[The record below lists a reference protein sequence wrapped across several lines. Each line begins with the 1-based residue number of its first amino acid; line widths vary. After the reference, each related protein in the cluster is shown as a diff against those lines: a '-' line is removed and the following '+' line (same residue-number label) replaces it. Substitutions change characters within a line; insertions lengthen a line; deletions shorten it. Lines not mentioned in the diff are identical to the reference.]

1 MKNFLFIL
9 AFFTC
14 FIKAHSQNAYL
25 DSLKRSLAVAKE
37 DTTRVLLL
45 SELSLYSI
53 LSNPDTSLALAK
65 QGIKLAQ
72 QINYSKGESYCKRSV
87 GFFFWSIGDYTTAIK
102 MAFLIMPY
110 AEASNDINL
119 QLWLTALLQNAYK
132 DNGDYNEAIK
142 YDLKGRMIIQRLHQ
156 PIEAKTEMM
165 SANIYY
171 DMNQLDSAQHY
182 IRLSLNKGGIS
193 DGATCLLMGKI
204 QVKFQQPDSGFY
216 YFKLGIATLKTE
228 RNFKDL
234 ADAYQSI
241 AALYFSDGQTDS
253 AIYHAQNGLAL
264 GQQKSF
270 VKEQFNLTSFLAAA
284 YEKKNTDSA
293 FRYYKLAMKAKDS
306 LFNREKAKQVLSF
319 QFNEELRQREI
330 KSTEMEY
337 RNKVR
342 TYLFIAGLFVFVMIA
357 LLQWRNNRHKQ
368 RAYSLL
374 EKQKAKTDET
384 LTDLKAAQLQL
395 IQSEKMAALGE
406 LTAGIAHEIQ
416 NPLDFVNN
424 FSEVNKKLVDE
435 LQTELRLG
443 NTEEALAISN
453 DIKDNE
459 EKINHHGKRA
469 DDIVKGMLQHSQSST
484 GVKEP
489 TDINKLA
496 DEYLRL
502 SYHGLL
508 AKDKSFNATLK
519 IDFAETIGNINIIPQ
534 DSGRVL
540 LNLYNNA
547 FYTVNEKQKAES
559 LKPKAEGIEYEPT
572 VWISTKKLS
581 DMILI
586 SVKDNGKGIPQKIVD
601 KIFQPFFTTKPTGQ
615 GTGLGLRLSY
625 DIIKADGGQ
634 IKVESKEGE
643 GSEFIIQLP
652 IV

>member
-264 GQQKSF
+264 AQQKSF

-615 GTGLGLRLSY
+615 GTGLGLSLSY
-625 DIIKADGGQ
+625 DIIKAHVGE